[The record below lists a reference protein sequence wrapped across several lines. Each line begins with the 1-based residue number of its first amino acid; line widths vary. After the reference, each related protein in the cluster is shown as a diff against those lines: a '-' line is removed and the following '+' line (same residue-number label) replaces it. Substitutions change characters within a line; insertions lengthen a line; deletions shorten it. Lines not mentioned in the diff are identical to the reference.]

1 MLRSNRFVTLA
12 ALFLIP
18 ITVTAQVQPEAALLK
33 SWAAPLYWQPTKVE
47 SVGAAQSDTSSNV
60 VIDATAPPNS
70 LVFVGMTPCRVVDTR
85 PTSGFSGAFG
95 PPNLVGGA
103 SRTFPIQSS
112 PNCSIPAI
120 AQAYS
125 FNITV
130 VPPGFLDYITVWPTG
145 QPRPNASTLNGY
157 VNTVIANAAIVPA
170 GTSGAVDVFAS
181 QTTDLIIDINGYYAA
196 QNGITLAQGTAAAP
210 SLSFSGDPGTG
221 IFSNGPGILN
231 IGTAGTSRIGV
242 GNGIVSINGLLNVDS
257 GSTQT
262 VAQFINNTTETT
274 IALRNTN
281 TGGREWK
288 LDSSGGSTPFCQGC
302 FTILDTTVGP
312 RLTLDTFQNVQTG
325 SATYG
330 GNFIAS
336 SPVGWGDSYRIF
348 RGGNQVGSL
357 GTDSSGAKLQI
368 FTGPSGDA
376 AHARM
381 TIDASGHVGIGTA
394 PPAFSTLGVQGGVEV
409 ASSGPGTAVSGFAA
423 GGGVA
428 VYGGAHGA
436 GGVGI
441 WGNAEQGALA
451 AYFNGDV
458 QITGNLTKT
467 SGSFKIDH
475 PLDPANKYLSHSF
488 VESPD
493 MMNIYNGN
501 VTLADD
507 GTAWIELPEW
517 FEALNRD
524 FRYQLTSIGAFS
536 PVFVAEEIRGNRFK
550 IAGGKAGSK
559 VSWQVTGIRRDAYAE
574 AHRIP
579 VEEEKTGKER
589 GRYLYPELYGQPK
602 GDSTWS
608 VINPREREADSND

>member
-1 MLRSNRFVTLA
+1 
-12 ALFLIP
+12 
-18 ITVTAQVQPEAALLK
+18 
-33 SWAAPLYWQPTKVE
+33 
-47 SVGAAQSDTSSNV
+47 
-60 VIDATAPPNS
+60 
-70 LVFVGMTPCRVVDTR
+70 
-85 PTSGFSGAFG
+85 
-95 PPNLVGGA
+95 
-103 SRTFPIQSS
+103 
-112 PNCSIPAI
+112 
-120 AQAYS
+120 
-125 FNITV
+125 
-130 VPPGFLDYITVWPTG
+130 
-145 QPRPNASTLNGY
+145 
-157 VNTVIANAAIVPA
+157 
-170 GTSGAVDVFAS
+170 
-181 QTTDLIIDINGYYAA
+181 
-196 QNGITLAQGTAAAP
+196 
-210 SLSFSGDPGTG
+210 
-221 IFSNGPGILN
+221 
-231 IGTAGTSRIGV
+231 
-242 GNGIVSINGLLNVDS
+242 
-257 GSTQT
+257 
-262 VAQFINNTTETT
+262 
-274 IALRNTN
+274 
-281 TGGREWK
+281 
-288 LDSSGGSTPFCQGC
+288 
-302 FTILDTTVGP
+302 
-312 RLTLDTFQNVQTG
+312 
-325 SATYG
+325 
-330 GNFIAS
+330 
-336 SPVGWGDSYRIF
+336 
-348 RGGNQVGSL
+348 
-357 GTDSSGAKLQI
+357 
-368 FTGPSGDA
+368 
-376 AHARM
+376 
-381 TIDASGHVGIGTA
+381 
-394 PPAFSTLGVQGGVEV
+394 VQGGVEV

-608 VINPREREADSND
+608 VINPREREADANDQNINLASAP

>member
-33 SWAAPLYWQPTKVE
+33 SWAAPLYWQPTKAE

-60 VIDATAPPNS
+60 VIEATAPSNS

-231 IGTAGTSRIGV
+231 IGTGGTSRIGV

-288 LDSSGGSTPFCQGC
+288 LDSSGGSTP
-302 FTILDTTVGP
+302 
-312 RLTLDTFQNVQTG
+312 
-325 SATYG
+325 
-330 GNFIAS
+330 
-336 SPVGWGDSYRIF
+336 
-348 RGGNQVGSL
+348 
-357 GTDSSGAKLQI
+357 
-368 FTGPSGDA
+368 
-376 AHARM
+376 
-381 TIDASGHVGIGTA
+381 
-394 PPAFSTLGVQGGVEV
+394 
-409 ASSGPGTAVSGFAA
+409 
-423 GGGVA
+423 
-428 VYGGAHGA
+428 
-436 GGVGI
+436 
-441 WGNAEQGALA
+441 
-451 AYFNGDV
+451 
-458 QITGNLTKT
+458 
-467 SGSFKIDH
+467 
-475 PLDPANKYLSHSF
+475 
-488 VESPD
+488 
-493 MMNIYNGN
+493 
-501 VTLADD
+501 
-507 GTAWIELPEW
+507 
-517 FEALNRD
+517 
-524 FRYQLTSIGAFS
+524 
-536 PVFVAEEIRGNRFK
+536 
-550 IAGGKAGSK
+550 
-559 VSWQVTGIRRDAYAE
+559 
-574 AHRIP
+574 
-579 VEEEKTGKER
+579 
-589 GRYLYPELYGQPK
+589 
-602 GDSTWS
+602 
-608 VINPREREADSND
+608 